1 MKNKYFGTDGIR
13 GRVNQG
19 NITGEKFFKFGLAS
33 GTYFKNQKKTKQI
46 AIIAKDTRLSG
57 YTLEPA
63 LVSGLVSG
71 GMHVFTLGPIPT
83 NGLAMLTKYMKA
95 NMGIMITA
103 SHNPYYDN
111 GLKLFGPD
119 GMKLS
124 NRIETKIEKLIEAKN
139 TKQLTNP
146 SLLGR
151 VKRLEDGN
159 DKYIKILRKNFPKN
173 FNLRGTKIVLDCANG
188 AGYKAA
194 PQLLKDLGAKVI
206 TLGANPNGLN
216 INYKCGS
223 TYPSKICYSVKKL
236 KAHVGISFDG
246 DADRIIMCDEKGK
259 IIDGDQIIA
268 MLARRWKYKR
278 ILKGG
283 VVGTLMSNYGLE
295 KFLKK
300 EKIKFFRS
308 QVGDRYVKEKMK
320 KLNFNLGGE
329 QSGHIILGKFATTG
343 DGLLVALEVL
353 FSLRKGK
360 KASKLLNVFKPSPQ
374 ILENITV
381 KNKNII
387 DKKVCKKAIN
397 KANKIMGKSG
407 RILVR
412 KSGTESK
419 IRIMAESNNK
429 NLIIQCIKI
438 IKSSIK

>member
-1 MKNKYFGTDGIR
+1 MTNKYFGTDGIR
-13 GRVNQG
+13 GTVNEG

-33 GTYFKNQKKTKQI
+33 GTYFKNQKKTKQV

-71 GMHVFTLGPIPT
+71 GMHVFTLGPLPT
-83 NGLAMLTKYMKA
+83 NGLAMLTKAMKA

-124 NRIETKIEKLIEAKN
+124 DRIEKRIETLIDAKN
-139 TKQLTNP
+139 KNQFTNP
-146 SLLGR
+146 KLLGR

-159 DKYIKILRKNFPKN
+159 ERYIEILKKNFPKN
-173 FNLRGTKIVLDCANG
+173 FNLKGIKIVLDCANG
-188 AGYKAA
+188 ACYKAA
-194 PQLLKDLGAKVI
+194 PKLLKDLGAKVFS
-206 TLGANPNGLN
+206 LGVHPNGFN
-216 INYKCGS
+216 INDKCGS
-223 TYPSKICYSVKKL
+223 TYPSKIKSAVKKF

-268 MLARRWKYKR
+268 MLARRWNYKK

-295 KFLKK
+295 KFLIK
-300 EKIKFFRS
+300 EKIKFVRS
-308 QVGDRYVKEKMK
+308 KVGDRYVKEKMK
-320 KLNFNLGGE
+320 KVNFNLGGE

-353 FSLRKGK
+353 FSLRKTK
-360 KASKLLNVFKPSPQ
+360 KASNLLNVFKPSPQ
-374 ILENITV
+374 VLENITV
-381 KNKNII
+381 KNKEVVNSN
-387 DKKVCKKAIN
+387 KCKKAIN
-397 KANKIMGKSG
+397 MAKKIMGLNG
-407 RILVR
+407 RVLVR
-412 KSGTESK
+412 KSGTEPK
-419 IRIMAESNNK
+419 IRIMAESDDK
-429 NLIIQCIKI
+429 SLIYKCIKLV
-438 IKSSIK
+438 KKSIK